1 MSLSFFSTKLWRL
14 ELIAVF
20 LLTNKVFF
28 EWKLKG

>member
-20 LLTNKVFF
+20 LLTNKVF
-28 EWKLKG
+28 LNGN